1 MQDCNSNQDY
11 NFGQLQSTRADSGQD
26 QNQRQKL
33 RLGSHFIIH
42 DYISAYSGNPAF
54 ENVSRSGDHKLIK
67 LKIDCIR
74 GGNFNFKITLRCG
87 IEALLRACHSK
98 WDLAAEII
106 T

>member
-1 MQDCNSNQDY
+1 MQDRNSNQDF
-11 NFGQLQSTRADSGQD
+11 NFGLSIEADSGQD

-74 GGNFNFKITLRCG
+74 GENFNFKITLRCG
-87 IEALLRACHSK
+87 IEALLRACHSR

>member
-1 MQDCNSNQDY
+1 MQDRNSNQDF
-11 NFGQLQSTRADSGQD
+11 NFGLSIEADSGQD
-26 QNQRQKL
+26 QNQRQK
-33 RLGSHFIIH
+33 LGSHFIIH

-74 GGNFNFKITLRCG
+74 GENFNFKITLRCG